1 MKGKIIT
8 SYIFNNQEYSDLESM
23 LQAGASYLETP
34 EGKAWLLEDKE
45 YHQDILLKNFESKG
59 STPKE
64 KLAVMSELGSVRVN
78 GYDILPGMYYYDAL
92 SDDGKYLDNEVIKR
106 IDDEP
111 LNLFSEVSAEEELYY
126 EEQLIA
132 LAESRGIA
140 EQEKLLNQTSLDSTN
155 VEMDKKEK
163 PSQKG
168 ICNVCG
174 CTWTT
179 PCIDEKW
186 GSCWWMDRD
195 ETICSHC
202 FLGFNDERN

>member
-1 MKGKIIT
+1 MKGQLIT
-8 SYIFNNQEYSDLESM
+8 SYSFNNQEYSDLESM
-23 LQAGASYLETP
+23 LQAGASYLQTP

-45 YHQDILLKNFESKG
+45 YHQDILLKNFESKV

-64 KLAVMSELGSVRVN
+64 KLAVMSELGLVRVN

-155 VEMDKKEK
+155 VEVDKKEK

>member
-1 MKGKIIT
+1 
-8 SYIFNNQEYSDLESM
+8 M
-23 LQAGASYLETP
+23 LQAGANYLQTP

-64 KLAVMSELGSVRVN
+64 KLAVMSELGSVSVN

-155 VEMDKKEK
+155 VEVDKKEK

>member
-1 MKGKIIT
+1 MKGKLIT
-8 SYIFNNQEYSDLESM
+8 SYSFNNQEYSDLESM
-23 LQAGASYLETP
+23 LQAGANYLQTP
-34 EGKAWLLEDKE
+34 EGKAWLLKDKE
-45 YHQDILLKNFESKG
+45 YHQDILLKDFESKV

-78 GYDILPGMYYYDAL
+78 GYYILPGMYYYDAL
-92 SDDGKYLDNEVIKR
+92 SDDGKYLDDEVIKR

-140 EQEKLLNQTSLDSTN
+140 EQEKLLNQTSLDSMN
-155 VEMDKKEK
+155 VEVDKKEK

>member
-23 LQAGASYLETP
+23 LQAGASYLQTP

-45 YHQDILLKNFESKG
+45 YHQDILLKNFESKV

-78 GYDILPGMYYYDAL
+78 GYYILPGMYYYDAL

-111 LNLFSEVSAEEELYY
+111 LNLSSGVSAEEELYY

-155 VEMDKKEK
+155 VDHQIKN
-163 PSQKG
+163 G
-168 ICNVCG
+168 ICKVCG
-174 CTWTT
+174 CTWET

-186 GSCWWMDRD
+186 GSCWWMDHD